1 MRSDIFVV
9 APPDS
14 WLLVIPSASLF
25 SSVIVAAVTAYL
37 VEEEE
42 EYESR
47 PNWRP
52 EDNKSCVLNFF
63 IGCCIVR
70 SSQTKT
76 RQSEKKRRFIKI
88 TMFVLKGSL
97 FHCDRME
104 LIIFS
109 STSPSLSL
117 SICQVWSLNE
127 GRRRRR
133 YNNNFAKGLSESP
146 MFIIYLRL
154 GGKRVYTIKVNCI
167 Y

>member
-1 MRSDIFVV
+1 MRSDTFVV

-14 WLLVIPSASLF
+14 WLLAIPSASLY

-37 VEEEE
+37 VKEEE

-70 SSQTKT
+70 SSQETKT

-109 STSPSLSL
+109 ITSPSLCL
-117 SICQVWSLNE
+117 SIYLPSLKFE
-127 GRRRRR
+127 WGET
-133 YNNNFAKGLSESP
+133 K
-146 MFIIYLRL
+146 
-154 GGKRVYTIKVNCI
+154 KKK
-167 Y
+167 